1 MYVRLA
7 LVLTKWRRKR
17 VRLGRSALSSGGN
30 LSEQMLDPLIHV
42 AFSQELFLRFHIQVQ
57 GERDDVG
64 KQAERNICCKQL
76 IELVVRNR

>member
-17 VRLGRSALSSGGN
+17 MRLCRNTLSSGGD
-30 LSEQMLDPLIHV
+30 LPEQVLDPLIHV

-57 GERDDVG
+57 GERNDVG

-76 IELVVRNR
+76 IELLVRYG